1 MNINEMFPSKY
12 LKGTDLVDKHV
23 NVTIEGVSYTDEFD
37 EGRKYVLQFKGAKK
51 LLMLN
56 KTNVG
61 ILQWLFPEVTDT
73 GDWIGKEIQ
82 LYAELV
88 SFKGKTGPAVRI
100 RGTQSVMAAAS
111 APLEPSE
118 LATISG
124 LTGPPQ
130 PGNSQPAGPGDRAAE
145 TAKAGMQQ
153 MPTEASDLH
162 EDVLSDEVPF

>member
-12 LKGTDLVDKHV
+12 LKGTDLVNKHV
-23 NVTIEGVSYTDEFD
+23 DVVIEGVSYTDEFD

-73 GDWIGKEIQ
+73 DEWIGKKIQ

-100 RGTQSVMAAAS
+100 RGTGSVMAAAS
-111 APLEPSE
+111 APLEPSQVGVT
-118 LATISG
+118 A
-124 LTGPPQ
+124 PAQ
-130 PGNSQPAGPGDRAAE
+130 PGNSQPAGPGEQAAE
-145 TAKAGMQQ
+145 AAKAGMQS
-153 MPTEASDLH
+153 MPADPGDLPDDVISDNI
-162 EDVLSDEVPF
+162 PF

>member
-12 LKGTDLVDKHV
+12 LKGTDLVDRHV
-23 NVTIEGVSYTDEFD
+23 DVAIEGVSYTDEFD

-73 GDWIGKEIQ
+73 GGWIGKEIQ

-100 RGTQSVMAAAS
+100 RGTGSVMAAAS
-111 APLEPSE
+111 APLKPSE
-118 LATISG
+118 VGVATGGGI
-124 LTGPPQ
+124 TPAQ
-130 PGNSQPAGPGDRAAE
+130 PGNGPPMGPGEQAA
-145 TAKAGMQQ
+145 AQAQQ
-153 MPTEASDLH
+153 TGNPSGTGDL
-162 EDVLSDEVPF
+162 DDDIPF